1 MRELLLFLNIFLE
14 FIDDLLMLINVYWV
28 VDNKLCKVIFIDS
41 IYRVKFI
48 ELYNNFMVFWVIFI
62 GNRFSVFRVNYD
74 GYILKN

>member
-41 IYRVKFI
+41 IYRVKNLLSY
-48 ELYNNFMVFWVIFI
+48 EFMVCWVILLVI
-62 GNRFSVFRVNYD
+62 DLVYLG
-74 GYILKN
+74 

>member
-48 ELYNNFMVFWVIFI
+48 ELWIYGLLSYFI

>member
-14 FIDDLLMLINVYWV
+14 FWDDLLMIINCV
-28 VDNKLCKVIFIDS
+28 KLYLLKNIYS

-48 ELYNNFMVFWVIFI
+48 ELYNNFMVCCVIFN
-62 GNRFSVFRVNYD
+62 GNRFNVFRVNYD

>member
-14 FIDDLLMLINVYWV
+14 LWDDLLMIINCV
-28 VDNKLCKVIFIDS
+28 KLYLLKNIYS

-48 ELYNNFMVFWVIFI
+48 ELWIYGLLSYFI
-62 GNRFSVFRVNYD
+62 GNRFSVFRVNND

>member
-14 FIDDLLMLINVYWV
+14 FWDDLLMIINCV
-28 VDNKLCKVIFIDS
+28 KLYLLKNIYS

>member
-14 FIDDLLMLINVYWV
+14 LWDDLLMIINCV
-28 VDNKLCKVIFIDS
+28 KLYLLKNIYS

-48 ELYNNFMVFWVIFI
+48 ELYNNFMVCCVIFI